1 MKRDLVTFYVRFD
14 FINSTDTDEEIAKVI
29 ELSKANG
36 AFDAVECTHYA
47 EGGFNISNFLSFVF
61 FELILFQQIIFYFVH
76 FEQISVLVFLITP
89 LRVICLGNFAS
100 LWLVTCHSC

>member
-14 FINSTDTDEEIAKVI
+14 FINSTDTDEEIAKII

-61 FELILFQQIIFYFVH
+61 CELILFQQIIFYFVH
-76 FEQISVLVFLITP
+76 FEQISVLA
-89 LRVICLGNFAS
+89 LRVMSRKLCKLMVGNMS
-100 LWLVTCHSC
+100 